1 MLCFL
6 QQRGEKVFDS
16 VQVLEVSAG
25 DFGSPKPLLCFP
37 SAEGQEEQ
45 GRLVN
50 VFELTWFVS
59 SYHHERAEVLCP
71 VTCLTAW
78 WRSLWSAQV
87 SYRKL
92 LLACGLGALLGLPH
106 LNRGS
111 LSTSLALCLGGRSC
125 TTIPPISLGCSLP
138 VPQPLAG
145 EVQGHQR
152 RLQRAATE
160 GE

>member
-1 MLCFL
+1 M
-6 QQRGEKVFDS
+6 
-16 VQVLEVSAG
+16 
-25 DFGSPKPLLCFP
+25 
-37 SAEGQEEQ
+37 
-45 GRLVN
+45 
-50 VFELTWFVS
+50 FELMCFVS

-111 LSTSLALCLGGRSC
+111 LSTSLAL
-125 TTIPPISLGCSLP
+125 SLGATPPFLP
-138 VPQPLAG
+138 SPWAAPACATSPG
-145 EVQGHQR
+145 WRGTRAPVQAPESSHQGNEATR
-152 RLQRAATE
+152 CKWEPEARAAVE
-160 GE
+160 SASARCFSRPVYCVNIRGENLVYGSYRKSLFLL

>member
-1 MLCFL
+1 ML
-6 QQRGEKVFDS
+6 
-16 VQVLEVSAG
+16 
-25 DFGSPKPLLCFP
+25 
-37 SAEGQEEQ
+37 
-45 GRLVN
+45 
-50 VFELTWFVS
+50 ELMWFVS